1 MIDEEKGDNIMS
13 IQLNEYI
20 LPDSIIDKM
29 KRFSRLS
36 NETKEDSCFSLCTN
50 NSDNNIIIDRNPHK
64 GKKCTSIIRPK
75 CDENETPVGIFHSY
89 PRRELIEPSNQDIRI
104 LYQYGIVCSISEKE
118 SICFSRKGDY
128 NEDTNRQLLSIIER
142 ESKFNKKYRD
152 ILREYIS
159 TEFNKINV
167 YKGSE

>member
-1 MIDEEKGDNIMS
+1 MS
-13 IQLNEYI
+13 IQLNEYT

-36 NETKEDSCFSLCTN
+36 NETNEDSCFSLCTN
-50 NSDNNIIIDRNPHK
+50 GHDMTNSHNAGNNIIIDRNPHK

-142 ESKFNKKYRD
+142 DTKFSKNRD
-152 ILREYIS
+152 ILRGYIS
-159 TEFNKINV
+159 TEFNKINI